1 MDLPH
6 CNNFQCTEPPYHSLG
21 QEKKPPDTLRK
32 NCLKGYSAPLM
43 GAEIL
48 EVGNLNGLTEYRSLP
63 TETTR
68 CSVDLQVTG

>member
-1 MDLPH
+1 MGP
-6 CNNFQCTEPPYHSLG
+6 
-21 QEKKPPDTLRK
+21 RWI
-32 NCLKGYSAPLM
+32 CLTATTFDALNHRIIVWVYSAPLT

-63 TETTR
+63 TATTR